1 MVRTRLPRLLHA
13 VGLLIALVL
22 PMAHAN
28 AESDPSGRVARMN
41 YFSGTVTFA
50 PSGSDDWVRI
60 HVNRPLIAGDRI
72 WVDRDGRSEV
82 HVGSTALRL
91 GAESSL
97 SFLRLDDDTAQM
109 KLTQGTLNLHV
120 RALSS
125 GQVYEV
131 DTPNLAFSVQSPGT
145 YRIDVAP
152 DGGMTTI
159 TVRHGS
165 GTAYGAASST
175 TMSAGQQVAFTGTDL
190 QIASSVGSPSFDE
203 FDIWANGRDQ
213 IEDTSMTARYVS
225 RDVIGYEQLDAW
237 GSWRDT
243 PQYGAV
249 WVPRVTVV
257 GWAPY
262 RTGHWDWIQPWGWTW
277 IDDAPWG
284 FAPYHYGR
292 WAYLGHSW
300 CWVPGRIVAV
310 RPVYAPALVAFV
322 GGHGSRFSLSLSFG
336 GTVSPSVGW
345 FPLGPGEIYR
355 PAYVASPTYV
365 RNVNKVIV
373 NNTTINNT
381 TVSKTVYVNQHAP
394 NAITAVPVNVFTK
407 GTSVT
412 TVARPMAPHELKNL
426 AAIDH
431 EPHVAAP
438 AHGFVG
444 MAQHVEPPPARNTF
458 ERPVVVTSPAPG
470 HKTVRAA
477 LAGREVATVERD
489 EKSRERQPGA
499 SSNVIGNQ
507 HGQPAQPV
515 PQPVPQSSPRLNSQ
529 PVLQAPS
536 PARDRQVSSPHGDPR
551 VEREIAP
558 KPHEEV
564 PRPPHDAVQRPV
576 SHAEPHPAVPQ
587 HEQRVVPS
595 APSRIEPV
603 MQAPVQQAPVQHV
616 ERPRHVDVPRAP
628 EQHHEAAPK
637 EVHERPQGEPH
648 QEKHHVH
655 EKKEGERASRAE

>member
-1 MVRTRLPRLLHA
+1 MVRTSLPRLLHA

-22 PMAHAN
+22 PMAHAD

-50 PSGSDDWVRI
+50 PAGSDDWDRI

-145 YRIDVAP
+145 YRIDVTP
-152 DGGMTTI
+152 DGGMTTV

-175 TMSAGQQVAFTGTDL
+175 TMSAGQQVSFTGTDL
-190 QIASSVGSPSFDE
+190 QIANSLGSPSFDE
-203 FDIWANGRDQ
+203 FDTWANGRDQ
-213 IEDTSMTARYVS
+213 IEDTSTTARYVS

-249 WVPRVTVV
+249 WVPRVTVA

-322 GGHGSRFSLSLSFG
+322 GGHGSGFSFSLSFG
-336 GTVSPSVGW
+336 GSVSPSVGW
-345 FPLGPGEIYR
+345 FPLGPGEVYR
-355 PAYVASPTYV
+355 PAYIASPTYV
-365 RNVNKVIV
+365 RNVNKVVV

-381 TVSKTVYVNQHAP
+381 TINNVTVNKTVYVNQHAP

-407 GTSVT
+407 GSSVT
-412 TVARPMAPHELKNL
+412 TVGRPVAPHELKNVSV
-426 AAIDH
+426 IDH
-431 EPHVAAP
+431 APHVAAP

-458 ERPVVVTSPAPG
+458 ERPVVVTSPTPG
-470 HKTVRAA
+470 HRTVRAA
-477 LAGREVATVERD
+477 LAGRDMPTVERE
-489 EKSRERQPGA
+489 EKSKERQPGA
-499 SSNVIGNQ
+499 PANVSNSPRVLSAP
-507 HGQPAQPV
+507 PA
-515 PQPVPQSSPRLNSQ
+515 PQPVPQ
-529 PVLQAPS
+529 AP
-536 PARDRQVSSPHGDPR
+536 PAGRDRQVSSPRGDPR
-551 VEREIAP
+551 IERDSAPRPRDEI
-558 KPHEEV
+558 
-564 PRPPHDAVQRPV
+564 PRPPHEAAQRPV
-576 SHAEPHPAVPQ
+576 IHGESANPVVHQ
-587 HEQRVVPS
+587 HEQRVDRRVEQP
-595 APSRIEPV
+595 APSRGEPV
-603 MQAPVQQAPVQHV
+603 LQAPVQRV
-616 ERPRHVDVPRAP
+616 EQQPRADVPRAP
-628 EQHHEAAPK
+628 EHRHESAPK
-637 EVHERPQGEPH
+637 EVHERPQGEAH
-648 QEKHHVH
+648 QEKHHPH
-655 EKKEGERASRAE
+655 EKKEGEHASRAE